1 MNRTRME
8 RINYAK
14 KAYKHVLD
22 EFLDDKTGNIDS
34 ALKNDG
40 YKDDIR
46 CLVKLTDSDLNQL
59 MHPETGGPDQ
69 KLVSLN

>member
-1 MNRTRME
+1 M
-8 RINYAK
+8 

-34 ALKNDG
+34 ALGNDG

-46 CLVKLTDSDLNQL
+46 KVVKLTESELERV
-59 MHPETGGPDQ
+59 MYEE
-69 KLVSLN
+69 S